1 MESNA
6 TADAGPA
13 APRPPKGRVVVIVGR
28 PNVGKSAIFNRI
40 AGKRIAIVHDE
51 SGVTRDRLMA
61 EVSWGD
67 ARFELVDTGGVSL
80 LDGRQVQDAIAAGVR
95 AQVDVALSDA
105 AVAILVVDAVAGR
118 HPLDEAVAAIVRRSG
133 VPCLVAVNKCDEPR
147 HEVGVDDFAA
157 LNMPLFPVAAMHDR
171 GFEALMPAVLA
182 HLPATVNETAA
193 HPLKVAIVGRPN
205 AGKSSYI
212 NRLLKSERVIVS
224 DVPGTTRDS
233 IAVPFAIGHG
243 DQARHYVLID
253 TAGMRQVH
261 KIDSA
266 VERFSH
272 FRAEKSVAE
281 ADIVVLVIDATV
293 GPTVQDKHIAALIQE
308 HRKGCVLVV
317 NKWDIAQAQEI
328 TQTKAE
334 PALRAMLP
342 FMSYCPVVFI
352 SAKDGY
358 NVRKS
363 VDVIDHVA
371 AQTRLQ
377 LPTGMLNRAL
387 EDGVARVS
395 PPMIDGKRFKLYYG
409 VQTGTAPV
417 SVRVFV
423 NDPKRL
429 TRAYCAYLERCLRER
444 FGLEGAPVVMQFRAR
459 IRPEAGVGGAVPAG
473 AAEGAPRPAR
483 AAPRP
488 PAGRFAAGVR
498 TRHAAHKQ
506 GARKGPHGPRGG
518 RGGRGSR

>member
-1 MESNA
+1 MTDSSDNA
-6 TADAGPA
+6 HDAPSSSA
-13 APRPPKGRVVVIVGR
+13 APKRRVVVIVGR

-61 EVSWGD
+61 EATWGQ

-80 LDGRQVQDAIAAGVR
+80 LDRRKVQDAIAAGVR
-95 AQVDVALSDA
+95 AQVDVALADA
-105 AVAILVVDAVAGR
+105 AVAILVVDGQAGR
-118 HPLDEAVAAIVRRSG
+118 HPLDEAVAAIVHRSG
-133 VPCLVAVNKCDEPR
+133 VPCVIAVNKCDEPR
-147 HEVGVDDFAA
+147 HEAGIDEFSRFK
-157 LNMPLFPVAAMHDR
+157 LPFFPVAAMHDR
-171 GFEALMPAVLA
+171 GFAELMAAVMP
-182 HLPATVNETAA
+182 HLPEAVNETAV

-233 IAVPFAIGHG
+233 ISVPFSIGEG
-243 DQARHYVLID
+243 AQARHYTLID

-261 KIDSA
+261 KIDNA

-272 FRAEKSVAE
+272 FRAENSVAE
-281 ADIVVLVIDATV
+281 ADIVVLVMDSEM

-317 NKWDIAQAQEI
+317 NKWDLAQEKEI

-334 PALRAMLP
+334 PVLRAMMP
-342 FMSYCPVVFI
+342 FMNYCPLVFI
-352 SAKDGY
+352 SAKTGY
-358 NVRKS
+358 NVRRS

-377 LPTGMLNRAL
+377 MPTGMLNRAL
-387 EDGVARVS
+387 EEAVERVA

-409 VQTGTAPV
+409 VQTGVAPV
-417 SVRVFV
+417 SVRIFV
-423 NDPKRL
+423 NDPTRL
-429 TRAYCAYLERCLRER
+429 AKAYCSYLERSLREK
-444 FGLEGAPVVMQFRAR
+444 FGLEGAPLILQFRER
-459 IRPEAGVGGAVPAG
+459 VRPELHAGEAK
-473 AAEGAPRPAR
+473 RP
-483 AAPRP
+483 
-488 PAGRFAAGVR
+488 
-498 TRHAAHKQ
+498 TQ
-506 GARKGPHGPRGG
+506 SGG
-518 RGGRGSR
+518 RHRKA